1 MPINESPIQYRRP
14 SILDAV
20 MPHRP
25 DILFL
30 KISTLFGGWKAGRI
44 SRWTGINQRTLQRWQ
59 GLGVEGRIPDHEW
72 PEQIA
77 SAITAQLQ
85 IVEDIEMVRR
95 MDDQIKAFQKAG
107 VDDEVIAAWLA
118 HHYKKL
124 VARDIE

>member
-1 MPINESPIQYRRP
+1 MPINESLLPSRRP

-59 GLGVEGRIPDHEW
+59 GLGVEGRIPDDEW
-72 PEQIA
+72 PEQVA
-77 SAITAQLQ
+77 SEITAQLQ
-85 IVEDIEMVRR
+85 IVEDIDMIKR
-95 MDDQIKAFQKAG
+95 MADQIKAFQNAG
-107 VDDEVIAAWLA
+107 VHDEVIAAWLA
-118 HHYKKL
+118 HHYKQL
-124 VARDIE
+124 VDREIE